1 MGSSFIPQGYQP
13 HLSLYQTQ
21 RAISLIKRV
30 FQDSLAHA
38 LHLERVSA
46 PLFVEP
52 GSGLND
58 NLNGVERPVSFDI
71 PFARADAEVVHSLA
85 KWKRMALY
93 RYEI

>member
-58 NLNGVERPVSFDI
+58 NLNGVEI
-71 PFARADAEVVHSLA
+71 GRASCRERV
-85 KWKRMALY
+85 
-93 RYEI
+93 

>member
-52 GSGLND
+52 SSGLND

-71 PFARADAEVVHSLA
+71 PFAATGRTDS
-85 KWKRMALY
+85 KRQYAGESFFRL
-93 RYEI
+93 ILPS